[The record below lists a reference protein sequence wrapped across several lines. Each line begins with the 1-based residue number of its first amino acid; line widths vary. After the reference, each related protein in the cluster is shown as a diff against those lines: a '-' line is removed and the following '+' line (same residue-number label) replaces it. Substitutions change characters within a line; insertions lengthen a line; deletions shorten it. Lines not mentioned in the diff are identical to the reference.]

1 MLDGGDASDI
11 KKCNASMNESNIL
24 LDSFIS
30 VEIRVQHT
38 SRKRSEVPFL
48 NEPWYC

>member
-24 LDSFIS
+24 LDSFIL
-30 VEIRVQHT
+30 EQIFF
-38 SRKRSEVPFL
+38 RKVYSL
-48 NEPWYC
+48 SNDNEQ